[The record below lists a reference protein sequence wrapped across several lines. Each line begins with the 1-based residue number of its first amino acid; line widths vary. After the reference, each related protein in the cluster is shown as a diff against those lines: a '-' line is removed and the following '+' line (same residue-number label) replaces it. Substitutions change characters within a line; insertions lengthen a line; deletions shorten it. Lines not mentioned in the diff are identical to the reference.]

1 MYSWQ
6 LRGSEQRSV
15 VIALLIFQQ
24 VSVWSPLHHS
34 FRAAVKGKTEL
45 GLQHDVKSFVMR
57 GMQISSLHILI
68 F

>member
-1 MYSWQ
+1 M
-6 LRGSEQRSV
+6 SV
-15 VIALLIFQQ
+15 FVAAAWVRAAQCGDSLADL
-24 VSVWSPLHHS
+24 P
-34 FRAAVKGKTEL
+34 AAVKGKTEL